1 MVEPSH
7 SDHSR
12 RHVTLADV
20 MADAAS
26 TESLLVAALRRVSD
40 LTLPSPWPCA
50 GGTVYCQQFRDEE
63 SKVWRR
69 GKELM

>member
-1 MVEPSH
+1 MTTQGVVSLWLM
-7 SDHSR
+7 SW
-12 RHVTLADV
+12 L
-20 MADAAS
+20 MAAS
-26 TESLLVAALRRVSD
+26 TESLLVAALRRASD
-40 LTLPSPWPCA
+40 LTLPSQWPCA